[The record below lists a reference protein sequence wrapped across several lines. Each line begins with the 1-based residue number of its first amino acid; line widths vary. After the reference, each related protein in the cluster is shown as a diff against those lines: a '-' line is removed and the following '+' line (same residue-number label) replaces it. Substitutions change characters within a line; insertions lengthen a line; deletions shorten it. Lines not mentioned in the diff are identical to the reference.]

1 MIECPYCYRVFRQPP
16 EKLGARC
23 PKCKMPLY
31 EDPARRKKSAEK
43 DHGPCEQHP
52 ESPSIARCT
61 RCDKPMC
68 QTCRTRWHE
77 EPVCPKCVDESIADD
92 EPSPREAQ
100 LQTKQAWVSIILG
113 MAAWMLLL
121 LTLAPLSMFHQAP
134 VGRMIIFMTFFL
146 FFVSLVP
153 AVFGLGHAMS
163 ALRLRGDHGKLATF
177 GLGCTGAQ
185 LGIAIGIIVLNIW
198 HN

>member
-31 EDPARRKKSAEK
+31 EDPARRKKNPEQ

-52 ESPSIARCT
+52 DAGSIT
-61 RCDKPMC
+61 RCSRCNKPIC
-68 QTCRTRWHE
+68 QACRTRWHDE
-77 EPVCPKCVDESIADD
+77 SVCPRCVEESIADD

-100 LQTKQAWVSIILG
+100 LQTRLAWISVLLGFAAWV
-113 MAAWMLLL
+113 LLL
-121 LTLAPLSMFHQAP
+121 LTLAPMSTFAQ
-134 VGRMIIFMTFFL
+134 GRVQGIIL
-146 FFVSLVP
+146 FFTYFFYLSSLFP
-153 AVFGLGHAMS
+153 AMFGLGYAVS
-163 ALRLRGDHGKLATF
+163 AVRLRGDHGKLATI
-177 GLGCTGAQ
+177 GLAGAGSQ
-185 LGIAIGIIVLNIW
+185 LGIAIGIIVLNVW

>member
-31 EDPARRKKSAEK
+31 EDPAKRKKNPEK
-43 DHGPCEQHP
+43 DYGPCVQHP
-52 ESPSIARCT
+52 EAQSVARCS
-61 RCDKPMC
+61 RCDTPMC

-77 EPVCPKCVDESIADD
+77 EPVCPRCVDESIADD

-100 LQTKQAWVSIILG
+100 LQTKHAWTGVILAFTG
-113 MAAWMLLL
+113 WMLLL
-121 LTLAPLSMFHQAP
+121 LTLAPLSMFNPGP
-134 VGRMIIFMTFFL
+134 VKPIILFSTYFL
-146 FFVSLVP
+146 ALGSFLP
-153 AVFGLGHAMS
+153 AIFGLGYAAS
-163 ALRLRGDHGKLATF
+163 AIRLRGDHGKLATI
-177 GLGCTGAQ
+177 GLASAGSQ
-185 LGIAIGIIVLNIW
+185 LGLALGIFVLNVW